1 LSSVILYK
9 NKNRLY
15 QAEYTESINIPLKTQ
30 WKTFWIPP
38 NQWKSQWKL

>member
-15 QAEYTESINIPLKTQ
+15 QAEYTESINIPLKT
-30 WKTFWIPP
+30 
-38 NQWKSQWKL
+38 